1 MYTISLLT
9 DNKKESNKMMGYAD
23 YAVEDEEFNRSQI
36 LVSDASAIG
45 ATGISPISND
55 EDLSSSSSQQYS
67 NIQCMLIE
75 EVRKYQCIWNTTCR
89 SFKETPKKAEAWRRV
104 SVAMK
109 MEGKFF

>member
-1 MYTISLLT
+1 MPR
-9 DNKKESNKMMGYAD
+9 DNKKESKKMMGYAD

-45 ATGISPISND
+45 ATGISPPISND

-89 SFKETPKKAEAWRRV
+89 SFKETPKKDEAWRRV

>member
-1 MYTISLLT
+1 
-9 DNKKESNKMMGYAD
+9 MMGYAD
-23 YAVEDEEFNRSQI
+23 YAVEDKEFNRSQI

-75 EVRKYQCIWNTTCR
+75 EVRKYQRIWDTTCR
-89 SFKETPKKAEAWRRV
+89 SFLSNNNRRV
-104 SVAMK
+104 LLLNIAILSLNYA
-109 MEGKFF
+109 

>member
-1 MYTISLLT
+1 
-9 DNKKESNKMMGYAD
+9 MGYAD

-75 EVRKYQCIWNTTCR
+75 EVRKYQPMYAYDIS
-89 SFKETPKKAEAWRRV
+89 SFVIFSLAIITEE
-104 SVAMK
+104 
-109 MEGKFF
+109 FFY

>member
-1 MYTISLLT
+1 
-9 DNKKESNKMMGYAD
+9 MMGYAD
-23 YAVEDEEFNRSQI
+23 AVENEEFSRSQI
-36 LVSDASAIG
+36 LVNDASAIG

-67 NIQCMLIE
+67 NIQCLSIE
-75 EVRKYQCIWNTTCR
+75 EVRKYQCIWNTTSR
-89 SFKETPKKAEAWRRV
+89 SFKETPKNAEAWRRV